1 MKMRAK
7 GLEKSKVCGRTSRF
21 QREVRR
27 LRRREERPDAFSI
40 IPLPFSSGFSPIHL
54 TDVDLPVNDSNNWSH
69 KRTGTASRSYIG
81 P

>member
-7 GLEKSKVCGRTSRF
+7 GLEESRVCGRTSRF
-21 QREVRR
+21 QREVWT

-40 IPLPFSSGFSPIHL
+40 IPLPFSSGFTPVHHM
-54 TDVDLPVNDSNNWSH
+54 DVDLPVNDGNNRSH
-69 KRTGTASRSYIG
+69 ERTGAASRSYIG